1 MALSAGENV
10 NHVVDTFQIGE
21 FIFGPR
27 MIAEFRPISIIHGAK
42 FLRLVISAHMT
53 SIDERAK
60 DERRGI
66 K

>member
-1 MALSAGENV
+1 MRADRLPGAETVPVGFSDGAVSKGLE
-10 NHVVDTFQIGE
+10 E
-21 FIFGPR
+21 
-27 MIAEFRPISIIHGAK
+27 IAEFRPISIIHGAK

-66 K
+66 E